1 MKSEGASFLLAVQ
14 FLTRLPVD
22 TAKLYSPNRMANAIR
37 YYPLVG
43 GLVGGAS
50 AGVFLLADTVFPA
63 ALSVLFA
70 MAAGLLITGAFH
82 EDGLADT
89 FDGIGGGLTRE
100 TALQI
105 MKDSR
110 LGTYGTLALITAL
123 AIKFAALIAIPQT
136 LIPLAFIVA
145 HGLSRLSSVLVIA
158 TSEYVRGEGTAK
170 PVAEAASATSLVIA
184 LVSGALLIG
193 LWSIWLPLFALI
205 SGLVGLLIGH
215 GLMRLFFERKL
226 GGYTGDTLGAVQQA
240 SEIGFYLGVLAW
252 L

>member
-110 LGTYGTLALITAL
+110 LGTYGTLALIIAL
-123 AIKFAALIAIPQT
+123 AIKFAAMIAIPQT
-136 LIPLAFIVA
+136 LIPLAFV
-145 HGLSRLSSVLVIA
+145 
-158 TSEYVRGEGTAK
+158 
-170 PVAEAASATSLVIA
+170 
-184 LVSGALLIG
+184 
-193 LWSIWLPLFALI
+193 
-205 SGLVGLLIGH
+205 
-215 GLMRLFFERKL
+215 ERPRHC
-226 GGYTGDTLGAVQQA
+226 DQ
-240 SEIGFYLGVLAW
+240 
-252 L
+252 